1 MIKEISNITRVVC
14 TPDGKVKA
22 PGTAVTSKKEY
33 DTVICTPGMEGEE
46 ISLEKDGNGIIKQ
59 TGYTFEDRE
68 IFKYLIKGGKAKIVT
83 KKTIDGERSFVE
95 NASTVKTGE
104 AFTGTLRLA
113 VTEEEG
119 IYGLGQQ
126 EKGTYNYRNV
136 KEYLYQNNMQ
146 IPMPVFLSSKG
157 YAVFF
162 DADCLMTYEEADNV
176 ITLTF
181 DAVDQI
187 AYYVIT
193 GNSFDELIAGIRE
206 LTGKAVMLPRWAFG
220 YVQSKERYV
229 SEEDIL
235 NTAAEFDKR
244 GIPVSCLVLDWKSWE
259 EGKWGN
265 KIVDKERFPHLK
277 EMTDKLHKDDIAF
290 MISIWPNMNKGCEN
304 NQEMMEAGKL
314 LANLSTYDA
323 FDPEARDLYWKQL
336 ERELF
341 TGGCD
346 AWWCDSTEPF
356 TPDWNG
362 LVKREEEERYE
373 LAKENLTRYFD
384 ARVANT
390 YALAHA
396 KGIYEHQRAAGSEKR
411 VVNLTRSGS
420 PSIQQYGVILWSGD
434 IMATWDV
441 FRSQIAEGLSMCMS
455 GIPYWTLDIGAFF
468 AGSTQGFRRFSN
480 VTEGEAPWFWH
491 GLFEGG
497 VADNGYKELYTR
509 WLQFGTFLP
518 VMRSHGTDTPREPW
532 NFGEPGSKYYDT
544 IVDYIRLRYEM
555 LPYSYSLAHQVEA
568 DSYTMFRSLM
578 FDFAQDQKVKDIS
591 GEFMYGPAI
600 LVCPV
605 TEAMEYGPENEKLGR
620 EEKWNVYLPAG
631 TKWYHQK
638 TKEVYEGGASYD
650 VDAPVSWQPVFIRAG
665 AVIPWSSKGTK
676 DGIADVIE
684 VYEGSDGSFA
694 YYLDNGMDY
703 QYEQGNY
710 ALISMK
716 YNNGNKELT
725 LAGVQGN
732 YGYPEDYLI
741 RYFREDGSCTE
752 KELHYSGEETK
763 VALV

>member
-68 IFKYLIKGGKAKIVT
+68 IFKYLIEGGKAKIVT

-162 DADCLMTYEEADNV
+162 DADCLMTYEDADNV

-304 NQEMMEAGKL
+304 NQEMMDAGKL

-544 IVDYIRLRYEM
+544 IVDYIKMRYEM

-591 GEFMYGPAI
+591 GEFMYGPAF

-605 TEAMEYGPENEKLGR
+605 TEAMEYGPENEKLGH

-665 AVIPWSSKGTK
+665 AVMPRSSKGTK

-710 ALISMK
+710 ALISME
-716 YNNGNKELT
+716 YDNGNKELT

>member
-1 MIKEISNITRVVC
+1 MKKEVSHITRVVC
-14 TPDGKVKA
+14 TPDGEVKA
-22 PGTAVTSKKEY
+22 NGVTVTSRKEY
-33 DTVICTPGMEGEE
+33 DTVVLGPGSEKEE
-46 ISLEKDGNGIIKQ
+46 VAFESKRGALLTQKEYSFEK
-59 TGYTFEDRE
+59 RE
-68 IFKYLIKGGKAKIVT
+68 IFKYVIEGGKAKIVT
-83 KKTIDGERSFVE
+83 RKTIDGERSFIE
-95 NASTVKTGE
+95 NASTVKSGE
-104 AFTGTLRLA
+104 AYTAVLRFA
-113 VTEEEG
+113 IGEGEG
-119 IYGLGQQ
+119 IYGLGQH
-126 EKGTYNYRNV
+126 ENGTYNYRSV

-146 IPMPVFLSSKG
+146 IPMPVFLSSAG

-162 DADCLMTYEEADNV
+162 DADCLMTYEEAGNV
-176 ITLTF
+176 ITVTF

-187 AYYVIT
+187 SYYVIE
-193 GNSFDELIAGIRE
+193 GADFDELIAGIRE

-229 SEEDIL
+229 SSEDIL
-235 NTAAEFDKR
+235 NTEAEFEKR

-265 KIVDKERFPHLK
+265 KIVDKERFPNLK
-277 EMTDKLHKDDIAF
+277 ELTDKLHEKDTAF

-304 NQEMMEAGKL
+304 NEEMMEAGKL

-323 FDPEARDLYWKQL
+323 FDPEARDLYWKQC

-341 TGGCD
+341 SGGCD

-396 KGIYEHQRAAGSEKR
+396 KGIYEHQTAASREKR

-441 FRSQIAEGLSMCMS
+441 FRHQIAEGLSMCMS

-491 GLFEGG
+491 GLFEDG
-497 VADNGYKELYTR
+497 VKDNGYKELYTR

-532 NFGEPGSKYYDT
+532 NFGEPGTKYYDT
-544 IVDYIRLRYEM
+544 IVDYINFRYEM
-555 LPYSYSLAHQVEA
+555 LPYSYSLAHKVET
-568 DSYTMFRSLM
+568 DSYTMLRSLM
-578 FDFAQDQKVKDIS
+578 FDFAADEKVKDMP
-591 GEFMYGPAI
+591 GEFMYGPAY

-605 TEAMEYGPENEKLGR
+605 TEAMEYGPENEKLDR
-620 EEKWNVYLPAG
+620 PEKWQVYLPESAG
-631 TKWYHQK
+631 WYHQK
-638 TKEVYEGGASYD
+638 EKTFYEGGTSCE
-650 VDAPVSWQPVFIRAG
+650 VDAPITWQPVFIRAG
-665 AVIPWSSKGTK
+665 SVIPLDTDHKK
-676 DGIADVIE
+676 DGAANVIE
-684 VYEGSDGSFA
+684 VYEGADGAFD
-694 YYLDNGMDY
+694 YYLDNGMDF
-703 QYEQGNY
+703 QYEEGNY
-710 ALISMK
+710 ALVPMVYTDSEK
-716 YNNGNKELT
+716 KLT
-725 LAGVQGN
+725 IGEVQGS
-732 YGYPEDYLI
+732 YSCPSEYQI
-741 RYFREDGSCTE
+741 RYYKKDGSCTE
-752 KELHYSGEETK
+752 KKTAYTGRAIEITL
-763 VALV
+763 A

>member
-1 MIKEISNITRVVC
+1 MIKKVNSIVRVVC
-14 TPDGKVKA
+14 TPDGNVKA
-22 PGTAVTSKKEY
+22 PGTTITSKKEY

-46 ISLEKDGNGIIKQ
+46 ISLERNGEEIIKQ
-59 TGYTFEDRE
+59 TGYAFEERE
-68 IFKYLIKGGKAKIVT
+68 IFKYLIEGGKARIVT

-113 VTEEEG
+113 VTEGEG
-119 IYGLGQQ
+119 IYGLGQH
-126 EKGTYNYRNV
+126 ENGTYNYRNV

-162 DADCLMTYEEADNV
+162 DADCLMTYEEADNAV
-176 ITLTF
+176 TLTF

-193 GNSFDELIAGIRE
+193 GNNFDDLIAGIRE

-235 NTAAEFDKR
+235 STAAEFQKR

-265 KIVDKERFPHLK
+265 KIVDKERFPDLK
-277 EMTDKLHKDDIAF
+277 RMTDKLHSDDIAF

-304 NQEMMEAGKL
+304 NQEMMDAGKL

-362 LVKREEEERYE
+362 LVKREEDERYE

-396 KGIYEHQRAAGSEKR
+396 KGVYEHQRAAGSEKR

-441 FRSQIAEGLSMCMS
+441 FRNQIAEGLSMCMS

-468 AGSTQGFRRFSN
+468 AGSTEGFRRFSN

-497 VADNGYKELYTR
+497 TEDNGYKELYTR

-544 IVDYIRLRYEM
+544 IVDYIKLRYEM
-555 LPYSYSLAHQVEA
+555 LPYSYSLAHQVET

-578 FDFAQDQKVKDIS
+578 FDFAQDEKVKDIS
-591 GEFMYGPAI
+591 GEFMYGPAY

-605 TEAMEYGPENEKLGR
+605 TKALEYGPENEKLGQ
-620 EEKWNVYLPAG
+620 EEKWDVYLPAG
-631 TKWYHQK
+631 AKWYHQK
-638 TKEVYEGGASYD
+638 TKEVYEGGASRT

-665 AVIPWSSKGTK
+665 AVVPLSSKGTK

-684 VYEGSDGSFA
+684 VYEGADGSFA

-710 ALISMK
+710 AVISMK
-716 YNNGNKELT
+716 YNDGNKELT
-725 LAGVQGN
+725 LAAAEGDFE
-732 YGYPEDYLI
+732 YPKEYLI
-741 RYFREDGSCTE
+741 RYYREDGSCTE
-752 KELHYSGEETK
+752 REMHYSGVETK
-763 VALV
+763 AALA

>member
-46 ISLEKDGNGIIKQ
+46 ISLEKDGKGIIKQ
-59 TGYTFEDRE
+59 TGYTFEGRE
-68 IFKYLIKGGKAKIVT
+68 IFKYLIEGGKAKIVT

-304 NQEMMEAGKL
+304 NQEMMDAGKL

-396 KGIYEHQRAAGSEKR
+396 KGVYEHQRAASSEKR

-497 VADNGYKELYTR
+497 VEDNGYRELYTR

-544 IVDYIRLRYEM
+544 IVDYIKLRYEM

-568 DSYTMFRSLM
+568 DSYTMLRSLM
-578 FDFAQDQKVKDIS
+578 FDFSQDQKVKDIS
-591 GEFMYGPAI
+591 DEFMYGPAF

-631 TKWYHQK
+631 AKWYHQK

-665 AVIPWSSKGTK
+665 AVIPRSSKGTK

-710 ALISMK
+710 ALISME
-716 YNNGNKELT
+716 YDNGNKELT

>member
-68 IFKYLIKGGKAKIVT
+68 IFKYLIEGGKAKIVT

-304 NQEMMEAGKL
+304 NQEMMDAGKL

-396 KGIYEHQRAAGSEKR
+396 KGVYEHQRAASSEKR

-497 VADNGYKELYTR
+497 VEDNGYKELYTR

-591 GEFMYGPAI
+591 GEFMYGPAF

-638 TKEVYEGGASYD
+638 SKEVYEGGASYD

-665 AVIPWSSKGTK
+665 AVMPWGSKGTK

-710 ALISMK
+710 ALISME
-716 YNNGNKELT
+716 YDNGNKELT